1 MTATQTKIHTVT
13 GTIDASAL
21 GRTLTH
27 EHLQIGWPG
36 WDSDSLRPGPK
47 RDEILAVALDR
58 VREIQDHG
66 VKTMID
72 PCPNDLGRDPE
83 LMAEVSVK
91 TGLQI
96 ICATGLYKEDQGG
109 APYWKFRAG
118 FGAGPES
125 IAEMFIRDLT
135 VGIGETGIKAGIIKV
150 ATGAP
155 AITDYERTILVAA
168 AMASKETGAPI
179 TTHTDE
185 GILGDEQQKIL
196 TENGVPAHRIIIG
209 HSCGS
214 ADTDY
219 HLRIARQGSYLGFDR
234 FGIVIFQPDEVR
246 IASLVKLLEAGAGDR
261 IVVSHDSVWCW
272 RGEPLPD
279 PGPFAAML
287 ETWTPSHFFARIVP
301 KLREAGATDEQ
312 IERLVVD
319 NPRRFFSGQPL
330 PDMSAA

>member
-1 MTATQTKIHTVT
+1 MTATQTKIQTVT
-13 GTIDASAL
+13 GTIDASEL

-36 WDSDSLRPGPK
+36 WESDSLRPGPK
-47 RDEILAVALDR
+47 RNEIVAVALDR

-66 VKTMID
+66 VQTMID

-109 APYWKFRAG
+109 APYWKFRAS

-135 VGIGETGIKAGIIKV
+135 TGIGDSGIRAGIIKV
-150 ATGAP
+150 ATGTP
-155 AITDYERTILVAA
+155 QISEYERMILTAA

-196 TENGVPAHRIIIG
+196 TENGVPAHRIIVG

-214 ADTDY
+214 ADSDY
-219 HLRIARQGSYLGFDR
+219 HLRIARAGSYLGFDR
-234 FGIVIFQPDEVR
+234 FGITIFQPDEVR
-246 IASLVKLLEAGAGDR
+246 ISSLVKLIDAGAGDR

-287 ETWTPSHFFARIVP
+287 ETWTPGHFFARIVP
-301 KLREAGATDEQ
+301 KLREAGVTDEQ
-312 IERLVVD
+312 IERLVVE
-319 NPRRFFSGQPL
+319 NPRRFFAGEPL
-330 PDMSAA
+330 AELGAS